1 MSRTEAVAA
10 AQRYFDERGFHADLV
25 RRVAIPTE
33 SQNPERRDALRGYLD
48 GELIPSLAALG
59 FRCEVFPN
67 PVAGGGSFL
76 VAQRIEDPTRLTLLS
91 YGHGD
96 VIRGLEPQW
105 REGIT
110 PWQLRQ
116 EGDRL
121 YGRGT
126 ADSQHTVNIGALA
139 AALKARGSRGFN
151 AKLLIEMGEEMGS
164 VGLSEFCAAHKD
176 LLKAD
181 VFIASDGPRISPTRP
196 TIFLGSRGVINFDL
210 SMELRKDANDVFSGT
225 LGLPALWVPH
235 SYSACSQ
242 HAPNEHVLGAI
253 ARDGLAIMAGLFHD
267 LGRMEKASA

>member
-10 AQRYFDERGFHADLV
+10 AQRYFDQGSFHADLA

-33 SQNPERRDALRGYLD
+33 SQNPERKDALLSYLD
-48 GELIPSLAALG
+48 DELIPSLAALG

-67 PVAGGGSFL
+67 PVANGGPFL
-76 VAQRIEDPTRLTLLS
+76 VAQRIEDRARLTLLS

-126 ADSQHTVNIGALA
+126 ADNKGQHTVNIGALA
-139 AALKARGSRGFN
+139 AALKTRGSLGFN
-151 AKLLIEMGEEMGS
+151 AKLLIEMGEETGS
-164 VGLSEFCAAHKD
+164 VGLGEFCAAHKD
-176 LLKAD
+176 LLKVD
-181 VFIASDGPRISPTRP
+181 VFIAYDGPRISPARP
-196 TIFLGSRGVINFDL
+196 TIFLGSRGVMNFDL
-210 SMELRKDANDVFSGT
+210 SVKLR
-225 LGLPALWVPH
+225 
-235 SYSACSQ
+235 
-242 HAPNEHVLGAI
+242 EGA
-253 ARDGLAIMAGLFHD
+253 H
-267 LGRMEKASA
+267 